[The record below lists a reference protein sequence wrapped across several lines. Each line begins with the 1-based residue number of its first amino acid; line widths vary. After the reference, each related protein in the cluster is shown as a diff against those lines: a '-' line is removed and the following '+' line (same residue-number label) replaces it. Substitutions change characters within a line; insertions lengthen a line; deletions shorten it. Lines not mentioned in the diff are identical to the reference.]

1 MGIDKCE
8 RVAYTLFGH
17 MQRHGYKRELRRLG
31 LRATPA
37 RIAVMEFLE
46 KTKLPVDVNAIID
59 FLSRKKI
66 KTDPAT
72 VFRITNVL
80 TDKNLLIPIQL
91 QEGKMRFELA
101 KRPHHHHFMCE
112 ACGKIEDV
120 LTRKMMMLEEEIRK
134 KHNFLIK
141 RHSLE
146 FFGLCSDCQS

>member
-1 MGIDKCE
+1 
-8 RVAYTLFGH
+8 
-17 MQRHGYKRELRRLG
+17 MQKSGCKRELRRVG

-37 RIAVMEFLE
+37 RVAVMEFLE
-46 KTKLPVDVNAIID
+46 KIKLPVDTNAIID

-72 VFRITNVL
+72 VFRIMNML

-91 QEGKMRFELA
+91 QDGKMRFELA
-101 KRPHHHHFMCE
+101 KRPHHHHFVCE

-120 LTRKMMMLEEEIRK
+120 LTRKMMMLEEEIEQ

-146 FFGLCSDCQS
+146 FFGICVNCQK